1 MSGRHSL
8 IAAAVGL
15 ALSGQTH
22 AQLLITEYLEGTGN
36 NKAIELSNLGS
47 TALNLADYRLALY
60 ANGRTLAQ
68 GPTNSLTLQGQLA
81 PGASLVLAHPSAS
94 ADILAKANQTSGN
107 LTFNGDDGLVL
118 YRGDDLADSLGQIG
132 VDPGSAWQSGSVSTL
147 DMTLRRKATVNQ
159 GRVDAGSPFD
169 PALEFSAFT
178 KDDASGLGCNGE
190 SACDDS
196 TPPNAFVCPVDGL
209 TPIPAI
215 QGSGATSPLVPAGR
229 FESDITYTT
238 RGRVTQVVNGLYKG
252 FFIQEMQGDGD
263 ERTSDG
269 LFVHSTQSNP
279 AIKPGVEV
287 CVQGKVAE
295 YYNQTQIGATDLVVT
310 DTNVQP
316 LAAVDLLPD
325 GGESLQALLE
335 RHEGMRVRLVPASS
349 LVVTRNFSFDYDG
362 KRNNLVLAY
371 GAPLIK
377 STQKFPAMSQEAS
390 DWAARNLANQLVV
403 ETDAKAPDGVLPWYP
418 GFHPEQGYL
427 RIGDKLNN
435 LEGAIGYSYSQY
447 RLVADNQIGSADVDH
462 GGWDRSDTPELAMTG
477 DLRIA
482 SFNVLN
488 FFTSVVGG
496 DANPT
501 GSNRGALTVPEFELQ
516 RTKIVSA
523 ITRLNADVVGL
534 MEIENNG
541 YGEHSA
547 IANLVA
553 ALNGALPDEADHY
566 AWVASPDGQP
576 IGTDA
581 ITVGLIYKPAK
592 VQLAGGAELI
602 PLPVQ
607 VAETQ
612 DAAGKPVTIR
622 QGMRESL
629 LQRFTSPKGD
639 APLTL
644 VVNHLKSKG
653 SACFED
659 YPDYASADPLDGQG
673 HCNALRVSAAK
684 VLGEQLA
691 TESGDLLLLGD
702 LNAYGL
708 EDPIRVLTD
717 YDPAAQARQILS
729 ASFTTLAG
737 QPYEEQ
743 GSALGKGAGL
753 VNLNTQFHGT
763 DTYSYSYEG
772 ELGNLDHALA
782 NASLASKVVGIEDW
796 HINSAE
802 SNFFEYGV
810 KYSGQLAK
818 SEGPFSASDHDPV
831 LIAIDY
837 PEPPAGVIALDSAV
851 AQVEEG
857 QTLTLT
863 VSRKDGSHG
872 AASVDYRL
880 VFGSAGATDVAPVSG
895 TLNWLAGD
903 EESKT
908 ISIPVFSDGL
918 HEGDEQFTLMLQDA
932 SGATLGEQ
940 SQTLVTIKDK
950 AMAATIAMAQGEMR
964 VSEGQW
970 FAEIPLVRSGD
981 LSQPARA
988 QLAFQGQSAYW
999 GLDFLPWL
1007 SPSVSWAAGEG
1018 GSKSVK
1024 VLILDDWFVEGTEQ
1038 FTATLRQVR
1047 GAVAGE
1053 QRQTRVQIEDND
1065 KPWWPFGRKNS

>member
-22 AQLLITEYLEGTGN
+22 AQLLITEYLEGSGN
-36 NKAIELSNLGS
+36 NKAVELSNLGT
-47 TALNLADYRLALY
+47 TAVNLADYRLALY

-68 GPTNSLTLQGQLA
+68 GPTNSLALQGQLA

-118 YRGDDLADSLGQIG
+118 YRGDEVADSLGQIG
-132 VDPGSAWQSGSVSTL
+132 VDPGAAWVSGNVSTL

-159 GRVDAGSPFD
+159 GRVEADSPFD
-169 PALEFSAFT
+169 PALTFSAFG
-178 KDDASGLGCNGE
+178 KDDASGLGCSGE
-190 SACDDS
+190 ASCDG
-196 TPPNAFVCPVDGL
+196 TPPSTFLCPVDGL

-215 QGSGATSPLVPAGR
+215 QGDGDSSPLVPAGK
-229 FESDITYTT
+229 FESEQTYAT
-238 RGRVTQVVNGLYKG
+238 RGLVTQVVSGLYKG
-252 FFIQEMQGDGD
+252 FFIQDLHGDGD
-263 ERTSDG
+263 EATSDG
-269 LFVHSTQSNP
+269 LFVHSTQSHP
-279 AIKPGVEV
+279 AIVPGVEV

-295 YYNQTQIGATDLVVT
+295 YYRQTQISASDLVVT
-310 DTNVQP
+310 DASVWP
-316 LAAVDLLPD
+316 VAAMDLRPRGD
-325 GGESLQALLE
+325 ESLQTLLE
-335 RHEGMRVRLVPASS
+335 RHEGMRVRLVPESS

-390 DWAARNLANQLVV
+390 DWALRNQQNQLVV

-418 GFHPEQGYL
+418 GFNAEDGYL
-427 RIGDKLNN
+427 RIGDKLNG
-435 LEGAIGYSYSQY
+435 LEGALGYSYNQF
-447 RLVADNQIGSADVDH
+447 RLVADNRIDASDIDH
-462 GGWDRSDTPELAMTG
+462 GGWDRVQAPELAEAG
-477 DLRIA
+477 DLRVA

-488 FFTSVVGG
+488 FFTTVVGG

-501 GSNRGALTVPEFELQ
+501 GSNRGALTVAEFELQ

-541 YGEHSA
+541 YGDNSA

-553 ALNGALPDEADHY
+553 ALNAAQPDEADHY
-566 AWVASPDGQP
+566 RWIASPDGQP

-581 ITVGLIYKPAK
+581 ITVGLIYRPAR
-592 VQLAGGAELI
+592 VALEGGAELV
-602 PLPVQ
+602 PLPLQ
-607 VAETQ
+607 IAQTQ
-612 DAAGKPVTIR
+612 DGAGKPVSIR

-629 LQRFTSPKGD
+629 LQRFRSPEGD

-644 VVNHLKSKG
+644 VVNHFKSKG

-673 HCNALRVSAAK
+673 HCNALRVSAAR
-684 VLGEQLA
+684 VLGERLA
-691 TESGDLLLLGD
+691 GEQGDVLIIGD
-702 LNAYGL
+702 LNAYGM

-717 YDPAAQARQILS
+717 YDPAAQARQIMS

-737 QPYEEQ
+737 QPFEES
-743 GSALGKGAGL
+743 GSALGKGYGL
-753 VNLNTQFHGT
+753 VNLNTRFHGT

-782 NASLASKVVGIEDW
+782 SPDLAAKVIGIEDW

-802 SNFFEYGV
+802 SNFFEYGK

-837 PEPPAGVIALDSAV
+837 PAPPAGVLSLESA
-851 AQVEEG
+851 AASVEEG
-857 QTLTLT
+857 NTLSLT
-863 VSRKDGSHG
+863 VRRSEGSHG
-872 AASVDYRL
+872 EASVGYGI
-880 VFGSAGATDVAPVSG
+880 VYGSADASDVAPLTG
-895 TLNWLAGD
+895 TLHWGAG
-903 EESKT
+903 ESDSQT
-908 ISIPVFSDGL
+908 ISIPVQSDTL
-918 HEGDEQFTLMLQDA
+918 HEGDETFTLALFDP

-950 AMAATIAMAQGEMR
+950 LAPSTISLASASLT
-964 VSEGQW
+964 VNEGQW
-970 FAEIPLVRSGD
+970 FAKIPLVRSGD
-981 LSQPARA
+981 LGQPARA
-988 QLAFQGQSAYW
+988 QLAFKGQSAYW

-1018 GSKSVK
+1018 GTKSVK
-1024 VLILDDWFVEGTEQ
+1024 VLIIDDWFVEGTER

-1053 QRQTRVQIEDND
+1053 TRQTRVDIEDND
-1065 KPWWPFGRKNS
+1065 KPWWPFGRH